1 MTETDRTARP
11 EVEGLTV
18 LDATDRLME
27 HDPTLDRK
35 EVRGALYTVSAY
47 GEEVEELLTWEAV
60 ESKLA
65 HLSKVVSTPE
75 TRAELAEIALE
86 DALEAA
92 GEEREREVVQTRLD
106 GHAARLDR
114 IQREV
119 TDLGADLRRLTE
131 ADEDLYTV
139 AQGIVDLERRSNGLQ
154 KLADDLQLELEEF
167 ETWVSNP
174 RSRFDELTGD
184 LNALSESLEQV
195 SDGLD
200 RIERAVETGDTEPLE
215 TDDTALAWVDATFTH
230 HVLEL
235 LLEDL
240 RWEFDALRAWS
251 DEDGDEV
258 TDRVETV
265 EDRLTEFERRV
276 DDVGDRLSSVARQ
289 RWADRFADERAAF
302 EADIEDVSPPID
314 WGAVQATL
322 TEHRQGLQ
330 PETE

>member
-1 MTETDRTARP
+1 MTETDRAARP
-11 EVEGLTV
+11 DVEGLTV
-18 LDATDRLME
+18 EDATDRLLE
-27 HDPTLDRK
+27 HDSSLDRK

-47 GEEVEELLTWEAV
+47 GDEEEELLTWEAV

-65 HLSKVVSTPE
+65 HLSKIVSTPE

-92 GEEREREVVQTRLD
+92 GEERERQVVQSRLD

-119 TDLGADLRRLTE
+119 TDLGVELRRLTE
-131 ADEDLYTV
+131 ADEDLYAV

-167 ETWVSNP
+167 ETWVANP

-184 LNALSESLEQV
+184 LNALSESLDQV
-195 SDGLD
+195 SEGLD
-200 RIERAVETGDTEPLE
+200 RIERAVETGDSEPLE
-215 TDDTALAWVDATFTH
+215 VEDTGLAWVDATFTH

-235 LLEDL
+235 LLADL

-251 DEDGDEV
+251 DENGDEV

-265 EDRLTEFERRV
+265 AERLTEFESRV
-276 DDVGDRLSSVARQ
+276 EDVGDRLSALARESWREQ
-289 RWADRFADERAAF
+289 FGDERAAF
-302 EADIEDVSPPID
+302 EADVGDVSPPVD
-314 WGAVQATL
+314 WGRVQATL
-322 TEHRQGLQ
+322 TEHRQELQ
-330 PETE
+330 TE